1 MSVCTYVCS
10 RGSVTTYILSCF
22 HIVATMMCDDPADP
36 TKPAKI
42 AREATHRDKLSLPY
56 RPYEVAID
64 GLELS

>member
-1 MSVCTYVCS
+1 
-10 RGSVTTYILSCF
+10 
-22 HIVATMMCDDPADP
+22 MMCDDPADP